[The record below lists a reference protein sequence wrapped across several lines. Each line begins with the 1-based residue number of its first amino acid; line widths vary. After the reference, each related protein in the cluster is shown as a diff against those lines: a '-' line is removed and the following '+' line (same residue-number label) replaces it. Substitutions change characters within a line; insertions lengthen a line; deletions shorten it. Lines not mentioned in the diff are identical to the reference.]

1 MSSRPLN
8 RAGKIL
14 AIYVATIL
22 IAALLGGLSY
32 LFGFDPVGLRLLQYA
47 AKGVAFMVIIGLS
60 GLLYQQ
66 FTQNWGRNWWER

>member
-1 MSSRPLN
+1 MSNRPLN

-14 AIYVATIL
+14 AIYVATTL

-47 AKGVAFMVIIGLS
+47 AKGVAVMVIIGLS

-66 FTQNWGRNWWER
+66 FTHNWGRNLWER